1 MIRFF
6 RNLSTSTFDHQK
18 FQAYIGDSIGA
29 ISFAFA

>member
-6 RNLSTSTFDHQK
+6 QNLWTSTFDHQK
-18 FQAYIGDSIGA
+18 FQAYIEDSIGA